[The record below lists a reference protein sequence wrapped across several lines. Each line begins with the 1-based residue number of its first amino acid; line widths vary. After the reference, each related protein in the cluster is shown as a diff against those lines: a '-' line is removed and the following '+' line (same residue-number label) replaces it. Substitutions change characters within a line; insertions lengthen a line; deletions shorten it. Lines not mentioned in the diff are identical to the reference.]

1 MIESIQKNASP
12 PALTS
17 LAEKQHELRSMMRGL
32 GRVLVAYS
40 GGVDSTYLAAVATE
54 ELGPDAFCI
63 TGISASVSQFQ
74 QDQAREIA
82 ESRGFNFKT
91 INTDELAD
99 ANYAANGIDRCF
111 FCKDELYTRLANE
124 ASELDAVAVLD
135 GTNADDLA
143 DHRPGRVAAANH
155 EVRSPLAELGFTKT
169 DIREASRELGL
180 PTWDIPASP
189 CLSSRIATGVPVT
202 IERLG
207 KIERAEAYLRAL
219 GFREFR
225 VRVHDELARIEV
237 GRDEMDRMFDPLT
250 IDAVNEKFSLIGFRY
265 ITLDLQG
272 FRSGSTG
279 ARPLDAGNLIQ
290 ISKLES

>member
-1 MIESIQKNASP
+1 MIESIQRKASP

-17 LAEKQHELRSMMRGL
+17 LAEKQHELRNMMRGS

-40 GGVDSTYLAAVATE
+40 GGVDSTYLAAIATE
-54 ELGPDAFCI
+54 ELGVNATCV
-63 TGISASVSQFQ
+63 TGLSASVSEFQ
-74 QDQAREIA
+74 HQQAREVA

-91 INTDELAD
+91 IATEELAD
-99 ANYAANGIDRCF
+99 ANYTANGADRCF
-111 FCKDELYTRLANE
+111 FCKDELYTRLAAE
-124 ASELDAVAVLD
+124 ADLLGAVVLD
-135 GTNADDLA
+135 GTNSDDLA
-143 DHRPGRVAAANH
+143 DHRPGRAAASNH
-155 EVRSPLAELGFTKT
+155 GVRSPLAELGFTKA
-169 DIREASRELGL
+169 DIREASRELAL

-207 KIERAEAYLRAL
+207 NIERAEAYLRSL

-225 VRVHDELARIEV
+225 VRVHNELARIEI
-237 GRDEMDRMFDPLT
+237 GREEMIRMFDPVT
-250 IDAVNEKFSLIGFRY
+250 IDAVNKEFSTIGFRY

-279 ARPLDAGNLIQ
+279 ARPLKTGNLIQ

>member
-17 LAEKQHELRSMMRGL
+17 LAEKQHELRNMMRGL

-40 GGVDSTYLAAVATE
+40 GGVDSTYLSAIATQ
-54 ELGPDAFCI
+54 ELGSNAHCI
-63 TGISASVSQFQ
+63 TGNSASVSEFQ
-74 QDQAREIA
+74 RDQAREIA
-82 ESRGFNFKT
+82 EARGFNFTT
-91 INTDELAD
+91 IDTDELAD
-99 ANYAANGIDRCF
+99 SNYVANGADRCF
-111 FCKDELYTRLANE
+111 FCKDELYTRLTAE
-124 ASELDAVAVLD
+124 AAAIGALAVLD
-135 GTNADDLA
+135 GTNADDLS
-143 DHRPGRVAAANH
+143 DHRPGRIAAGNH
-155 EVRSPLAELGFTKT
+155 GVRSPLAELGFTKS

-180 PTWDIPASP
+180 PTWDVPASP

-237 GRDEMDRMFDPLT
+237 GRDEMDRMFDPVT
-250 IDAVNEKFSLIGFRY
+250 IDAVNEKFSSIGFRY

-279 ARPLDAGNLIQ
+279 ARPLNTGNLIQ

>member
-143 DHRPGRVAAANH
+143 DHRPGRIAAANH

-272 FRSGSTG
+272 FRSGSTA

>member
-12 PALTS
+12 PDLTS
-17 LAEKQHELRSMMRGL
+17 LAEKQQELRNLMRGM

-54 ELGPDAFCI
+54 ELGADAFCL
-63 TGISASVSQFQ
+63 TGISASVSEFQ
-74 QDQAREIA
+74 RQQAQDIA

-91 INTDELAD
+91 IATDELAD
-99 ANYAANGIDRCF
+99 ANYTANGVDRCF
-111 FCKDELYTRLANE
+111 FCKDELYTRLSTEAN
-124 ASELDAVAVLD
+124 LIGAVVVD
-135 GTNADDLA
+135 GTNADDLS
-143 DHRPGRVAAANH
+143 DHRPGRIAADNH
-155 EVRSPLAELGFTKT
+155 GVRSPLAELGFTKA
-169 DIREASRELGL
+169 DIRAASRELGL

-219 GFREFR
+219 GFNEFR
-225 VRVHDELARIEV
+225 VRVHDELARIEI
-237 GRDEMDRMFDPLT
+237 GRDEMERMFDPLT
-250 IDAVNEKFSLIGFRY
+250 IDAVNEKFLSIGFRY

-279 ARPLDAGNLIQ
+279 ARPLDERNLIQ

>member
-17 LAEKQHELRSMMRGL
+17 LAEKQHELRNMMRGM

-40 GGVDSTYLAAVATE
+40 GGVDSTFLAAVATE
-54 ELGPDAFCI
+54 ELGPDAFCV
-63 TGISASVSQFQ
+63 TGISASVSEFQ
-74 QDQAREIA
+74 RKQARDIA
-82 ESRGFNFKT
+82 QSRNFNFKT
-91 INTDELAD
+91 IDTDELAD
-99 ANYAANGIDRCF
+99 ANYSANGSDRCF
-111 FCKDELYTRLANE
+111 FCKDELYSRLSRE
-124 ASELDAVAVLD
+124 ADGAVVLD
-135 GTNADDLA
+135 GTNADDLL
-143 DHRPGRVAAANH
+143 DHRPGRIAAGNH
-155 EVRSPLAELGFTKT
+155 AVRSPLAELGFTKT

-225 VRVHDELARIEV
+225 VRVHDELARIEIGV
-237 GRDEMDRMFDPLT
+237 GEMDRMFDRAT
-250 IDAVNEKFSLIGFRY
+250 IDAVNEQFSSIGFRY

-279 ARPLDAGNLIQ
+279 ARPLEAGNLIQ